1 MIAKSKVTTKNQT
14 TIPKSVIDALG
25 LKPADQIFYEIE
37 EGKVILHSKTKRLVD
52 LKDEFRHLGRKQ
64 PYPVSIDEMHE
75 AVMDAVAENKVKYG
89 KLNDKANTRK
99 ARRS

>member
-52 LKDEFRHLGRKQ
+52 LKDEFRQFGRKRR
-64 PYPVSIDEMHE
+64 YPVSIEQMHE
-75 AVMDAVAENKVKYG
+75 AVMDAVADNEAGYG
-89 KLNDKANTRK
+89 KMNDKTSPRK